1 MHLPLDVA
9 GEIRA
14 VVADDTVV
22 VSAREKTIT
31 VDVPNL
37 RVGLVAWKGGRAS
50 LRGAGGR
57 KRRAATISRASAA
70 LRLTDLNV
78 QLRLAG
84 GTMAVL
90 GADARPGPLSRLL
103 GVAPLE
109 IRLLSAL
116 VSVARALWRWRP
128 VSR

>member
-1 MHLPLDVA
+1 MRSVHLPLDVA

-14 VVADDTVV
+14 VVADDAVV
-22 VSAREKTIT
+22 ISARKKTIS

-37 RVGLVAWKGGRAS
+37 RVGLLALRGARAT

-57 KRRAATISRASAA
+57 QRRATTISRASAA
-70 LRLTDLNV
+70 LGLTDLN
-78 QLRLAG
+78 LEFRLAG

-90 GADARPGPLSRLL
+90 GADARPGILSRLL

-109 IRLLSAL
+109 IRLSSAL
-116 VSVARALWRWRP
+116 LSVARAMWR
-128 VSR
+128 

>member
-22 VSAREKTIT
+22 ISARNKTIT

-37 RVGLVAWKGGRAS
+37 RVGLVALKGGRTT

-57 KRRAATISRASAA
+57 KRRATTISRASAA

-90 GADARPGPLSRLL
+90 GADARPGLLSRIL

-109 IRLLSAL
+109 IRLSSAL
-116 VSVARALWRWRP
+116 VSVARAWWR
-128 VSR
+128 

>member
-1 MHLPLDVA
+1 MRSLHLPLDVA

-14 VVADDTVV
+14 VVADDAVV
-22 VSAREKTIT
+22 ISARQKTIT

-37 RVGLVAWKGGRAS
+37 RVVPVAWRAARAT
-50 LRGAGGR
+50 LRGAGGSE
-57 KRRAATISRASAA
+57 RRAATISRASAA
-70 LRLTDLNV
+70 MRLTDLNV

-90 GADARPGPLSRLL
+90 GADARPGVLSRLL

-109 IRLLSAL
+109 IRLSSAL
-116 VSVARALWRWRP
+116 MSVARALWR
-128 VSR
+128 